1 MKGKFELME
10 RCLGELMAQDLP
22 DDEVVKILRILG
34 STANKLAEEI
44 DIAKQLK
51 EIDNA

>member
-10 RCLGELMAQDLP
+10 RCLGEVQAQDLP
-22 DDEVVKILRILG
+22 DEELIKILRILG

-44 DIAKQLK
+44 EIAKQLK